1 MHLYDKHSRTTMYVI
16 YFVHNHETDIIQGL
30 LHICT
35 YDVDNTSQYN
45 LQMSSATHDVQYT
58 EEST

>member
-1 MHLYDKHSRTTMYVI
+1 MTSI
-16 YFVHNHETDIIQGL
+16 HELQCMLFIWYTDIIQGL